1 MSIFSGFNANTAKHL
16 QLDAGAF
23 LKNFDP
29 ATDTWEEAKETKC
42 IGATSG
48 GGSFSAVPTIRA
60 VEIDGVKGTAKG
72 LQNIDTWTVTMT
84 ANVKEFTAEA
94 MKLALGAADADT
106 EDAPAGYTK
115 ISGRSELKDE
125 DYLDNLTWVGRLS
138 GSGKPVI
145 IVVKNALSTS
155 GLSISFADKSEG
167 LIPVTVTG
175 HYTADDLDTPPFDI
189 HYPDVI

>member
-1 MSIFSGFNANTAKHL
+1 MRG
-16 QLDAGAF
+16 
-23 LKNFDP
+23 
-29 ATDTWEEAKETKC
+29 
-42 IGATSG
+42 
-48 GGSFSAVPTIRA
+48 

-94 MKLALGAADADT
+94 IKTALGAADAGA
-106 EDAPAGYTK
+106 ENAPEGYTR

-155 GLSISFADKSEG
+155 GLSVSFADKSEG
-167 LIPVTVTG
+167 LIPITVTG
-175 HYTADDLDTPPFDI
+175 HYTAADLESPPFDI
-189 HYPDVI
+189 YYPTVE

>member
-23 LKNFDP
+23 LKNYDV
-29 ATDTWEEAKETKC
+29 ASDTWETAKETKC

-48 GGSFSAVPTIRA
+48 GGNFFAVPTMRG

-94 MKLALGAADADT
+94 IKTALGAADAGT
-106 EDAPAGYTK
+106 ENAPEGYTR

-155 GLSISFADKSEG
+155 GLSVSFADKSEG
-167 LIPVTVTG
+167 LIPITVTG
-175 HYTADDLDTPPFDI
+175 HYTAADLESPPFDI
-189 HYPDVI
+189 YYPTVE

>member
-23 LKNFDP
+23 LKDFDP

-48 GGSFSAVPTIRA
+48 GGSFSAVPTMRS

-72 LQNIDTWTVTMT
+72 LQNIDTWAVTMT

-175 HYTADDLDTPPFDI
+175 HYTADDLDTPPFEI
-189 HYPDVI
+189 HYPSVT